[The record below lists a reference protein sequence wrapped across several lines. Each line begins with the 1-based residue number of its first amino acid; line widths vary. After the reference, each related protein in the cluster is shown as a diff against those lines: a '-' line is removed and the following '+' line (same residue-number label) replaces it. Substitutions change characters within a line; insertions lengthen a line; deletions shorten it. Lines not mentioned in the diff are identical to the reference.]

1 MTGGAAGAPAAPG
14 SVPPVGAVAAI
25 DCGTNSTRLLVV
37 DGDGRPLERL
47 MRITRLGQG
56 VDADRRLQPEAVAR
70 VVAVLAEFREV
81 LDRHGVERLRVA
93 ATSAARD
100 AANRDELFDAA
111 EAVLGIRP
119 ELLDGME
126 EARLSFAGATAGLPP
141 GGAPL
146 LVADI
151 GGGSTELVVGV
162 PGEEPA
168 GAVSLD
174 IGCVRVTERW
184 IEHDPAQPEELA
196 NALGEVRD
204 QLEDADRQVPALAEA
219 GRLVGLA
226 GTVSTV
232 AALDLGLATYDRDKV
247 QHHVLSRLVVEDWFR
262 TMAMGDRDD
271 RLGNPGLEEGRADVI
286 VGGLCVLVSILRHRG
301 FGSCLVS
308 ESDILDGLC
317 LAPAGR

>member
-1 MTGGAAGAPAAPG
+1 M
-14 SVPPVGAVAAI
+14 GAVAAI

-56 VDADRRLQPEAVAR
+56 VDADRRLHPDAIAR
-70 VVAVLAEFREV
+70 VVGVLREFREV
-81 LDRHGVERLRVA
+81 LDRHGVDRVRA
-93 ATSAARD
+93 SATSAARD

-111 EAVLGIRP
+111 EAAVGARP

-126 EARLSFAGATAGLPP
+126 EARLSFRGASAGLAAGGPP
-141 GGAPL
+141 V

-168 GAVSLD
+168 GAISLD
-174 IGCVRVTERW
+174 VGCVRLTERW
-184 IEHDPAQPEELA
+184 IRHDPARPDELA

-204 QLEDADRQVPALAEA
+204 LLEDADRQVPALAEA
-219 GRLVGLA
+219 QRLVGLA

-232 AALDLGLATYDRDKV
+232 ASLDLGLADYDRDKV
-247 QHHVLSRLVVEDWFR
+247 HHHLLPRAVVEDWFR
-262 TMAMGDRDD
+262 TMAMGDRED

-286 VGGLCVLVSILRHRG
+286 VGGLCVLVSILRYRG
-301 FGSCLVS
+301 FDSCLVS

-317 LAPAGR
+317 LSLADR

>member
-1 MTGGAAGAPAAPG
+1 VAPL
-14 SVPPVGAVAAI
+14 AAI

-37 DGDGRPLERL
+37 EGDGRPLERL

-56 VDADRRLQPEAVAR
+56 VDADRRLHPDAIAR
-70 VVAVLAEFREV
+70 VVAVLREFREV

-100 AANRDELFDAA
+100 AANGAELFDAA
-111 EAVLGIRP
+111 EAVVGARP
-119 ELLDGME
+119 ELLDGLE
-126 EARLSFAGATAGLPP
+126 EARLCFLGATAELPT
-141 GGAPL
+141 GGPPR

-151 GGGSTELVVGV
+151 GGGSTELAVGV
-162 PGEEPA
+162 PGEEPI
-168 GAVSLD
+168 GAISLD
-174 IGCVRVTERW
+174 IGCVRLTERW
-184 IEHDPAQPEELA
+184 IEHDPAGPDELA

-204 QLEDADRQVPALAEA
+204 LLEDADRQVPALADAA
-219 GRLVGLA
+219 GLIGLA

-232 AALDLGLATYDRDKV
+232 AALDLGLVAYDRDKV
-247 QHHVLSRLVVEDWFR
+247 HHHRLERGVVEDWFR

-286 VGGLCVLVSILRHRG
+286 VGGLCVLVGVLRHRG
-301 FGSCLVS
+301 FGSCLAS

-317 LAPAGR
+317 LAMADHN

>member
-1 MTGGAAGAPAAPG
+1 MG
-14 SVPPVGAVAAI
+14 SVAAV

-37 DGDGRPLERL
+37 DGDGRPVERL
-47 MRITRLGQG
+47 MRITRLGAG
-56 VDADRRLQPEAVAR
+56 VDAERRLRPDAIER
-70 VVAVLAEFREV
+70 VVSVLREFREV
-81 LDRHGVERLRVA
+81 LERHGVERVRA
-93 ATSAARD
+93 TATSAARD
-100 AANRDELFDAA
+100 AVNAGELFDAA
-111 EAVLGIRP
+111 EAGLGTRP
-119 ELLDGME
+119 ELLPGLE
-126 EARLSFAGATAGLPP
+126 EARLSFLGATAGLPP

-162 PGEEPA
+162 PGEEPL

-174 IGCVRVTERW
+174 VGCVRLTERW
-184 IEHDPAQPEELA
+184 IEHDPAWPEELT

-204 QLEDADRQVPALAEA
+204 LLEDADRQVPALRSAE
-219 GRLVGLA
+219 RLVGLA

-232 AALDLGLATYDRDKV
+232 AALDLGLTQYDRDKV
-247 QHHVLSRLVVEDWFR
+247 HHHMLDRSTIEDWFR

-286 VGGLCVLVSILRHRG
+286 VGGMCALVAILRHRG
-301 FGSCLVS
+301 LDSCLVS

-317 LAPAGR
+317 ASLR

>member
-1 MTGGAAGAPAAPG
+1 M
-14 SVPPVGAVAAI
+14 GAVAAI

-37 DGDGRPLERL
+37 DPDGRPLERL

-56 VDADRRLQPEAVAR
+56 VDAGRRLQPEAIGR
-70 VVAVLAEFREV
+70 VMAVLGEFREV
-81 LDRHGVERLRVA
+81 LDRHGVQRVRA
-93 ATSAARD
+93 TATSAARD

-111 EAVLGIRP
+111 EAVLGVRP

-126 EARLSFAGATAGLPP
+126 EARLSFLGATAELDGA
-141 GGAPL
+141 GGDGAPI

-162 PGEEPA
+162 PGEEPL

-174 IGCVRVTERW
+174 IGCVRITERW
-184 IEHDPAQPEELA
+184 IEHDPALPDELA

-204 QLEDADRQVPALAEA
+204 VLEDADRQLPALAEA
-219 GRLVGLA
+219 ERLVGLA

-232 AALDLGLATYDRDKV
+232 ASLDLGLATYDRAKV
-247 QHHVLSRLVVEDWFR
+247 HHHLLPRDVIEDWFR

-286 VGGLCVLVSILRHRG
+286 VGGLCVLVGLLRHRG
-301 FGSCLVS
+301 LRSCLVS

-317 LAPAGR
+317 LSLAGR

>member
-1 MTGGAAGAPAAPG
+1 M
-14 SVPPVGAVAAI
+14 GAVAAV

-37 DGDGRPLERL
+37 DADGRPVERL
-47 MRITRLGQG
+47 MRITRLGAG
-56 VDADRRLQPEAVAR
+56 VDADRRLRPDAIDR
-70 VVAVLAEFREV
+70 VVTVLREFRDV
-81 LDRHGVERLRVA
+81 LERHGVERVRA
-93 ATSAARD
+93 TATSAARD
-100 AANRDELFDAA
+100 AVNADELFDAA
-111 EAVLGIRP
+111 EAGLGTRP
-119 ELLDGME
+119 ELLPGLE
-126 EARLSFAGATAGLPP
+126 EARLSFLGATAGLPP

-162 PGEEPA
+162 PGEEPL

-174 IGCVRVTERW
+174 VGCVRLTERW
-184 IEHDPAQPEELA
+184 IEHDPAWPEELA

-204 QLEDADRQVPALAEA
+204 LLEDADRQVPALASAE
-219 GRLVGLA
+219 RLVGLA

-232 AALDLGLATYDRDKV
+232 AALDLGLAEHDGDKV
-247 QHHVLSRLVVEDWFR
+247 HHHLLDRATIEDWFR

-286 VGGLCVLVSILRHRG
+286 VGGMCALVAILRHRG
-301 FGSCLVS
+301 LDSCLVS

-317 LAPAGR
+317 ASLR

>member
-1 MTGGAAGAPAAPG
+1 MVG
-14 SVPPVGAVAAI
+14 SVRRVEPVAAI
-25 DCGTNSTRLLVV
+25 DCGTNSTRLLVL

-56 VDADRRLQPEAVAR
+56 VDADRRLHPDAIAR
-70 VVAVLAEFREV
+70 VVDVLKEYREV
-81 LDRHGVERLRVA
+81 LDLHGVTRVRA
-93 ATSAARD
+93 TATSAARD
-100 AANRDELFDAA
+100 ATNRDELFDAA
-111 EAVLGIRP
+111 EAVVGVRP

-126 EARLSFAGATAGLPP
+126 EARLSFLGATAELQA
-141 GGAPL
+141 GGPPL

-162 PGEEPA
+162 PGEEPF
-168 GAVSLD
+168 GAISLD
-174 IGCVRVTERW
+174 VGCVRTTERW
-184 IEHDPAQPEELA
+184 FEDDPPGPEALA

-204 QLEDADRQVPALAEA
+204 LLEDADRQVPALRDAE
-219 GRLVGLA
+219 RMIGLA

-232 AALDLGLATYDRDKV
+232 ASLDLGLAEYDRDKV
-247 QHHVLSRLVVEDWFR
+247 HHHLMSRAVVEDWFR
-262 TMAMGDRDD
+262 TMAMADRDE

-301 FGSCLVS
+301 LASCLHS

-317 LAPAGR
+317 LSLSDR